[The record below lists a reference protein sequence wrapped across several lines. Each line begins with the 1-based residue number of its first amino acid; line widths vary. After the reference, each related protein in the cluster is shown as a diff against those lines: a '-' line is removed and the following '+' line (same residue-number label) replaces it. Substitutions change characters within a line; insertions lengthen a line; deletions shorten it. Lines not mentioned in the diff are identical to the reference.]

1 MLDHHLVSGDKYK
14 QKIALDNTVYNCFIE
29 FKKLTFILQII
40 IINYVAEKYSQV
52 IYNVTASVFVIFLS
66 YEWIGAFQPL

>member
-1 MLDHHLVSGDKYK
+1 MLDHYLVSGDKYK

-40 IINYVAEKYSQV
+40 IIDYVVENYSQV
-52 IYNVTASVFVIFLS
+52 I
-66 YEWIGAFQPL
+66 